1 MTTFAEGP
9 TLSRFKTAGS
19 LRDLGLGLLQ
29 AAITLLP
36 GGDPTNKV
44 IAACRR
50 LSPRSLQGRKGVRPT
65 YSAFSLKKQF
75 PKPSKELKL
84 RKKQKV
90 TSLKQLKKTKDSSE
104 FSLWVKQQWSAGKCQ
119 VLSE

>member
-1 MTTFAEGP
+1 
-9 TLSRFKTAGS
+9 LSRFKTAGS

-50 LSPRSLQGRKGVRPT
+50 PSPRFLQGRKGVRPT
-65 YSAFSLKKQF
+65 YSAFSLKKQC
-75 PKPSKELKL
+75 PKQ
-84 RKKQKV
+84 RV
-90 TSLKQLKKTKDSSE
+90 KTKKETESNVIETIKEDQR
-104 FSLWVKQQWSAGKCQ
+104 L
-119 VLSE
+119 L